1 MYVPCV
7 ILLDHIAEALDLIR
21 VKAEPGQL
29 KSLGTDA
36 FVAFTLPNGGSECK
50 CDKSV
55 RSRQKF

>member
-36 FVAFTLPNGGSECK
+36 FVAFIVLLASMDVNAIE
-50 CDKSV
+50 V
-55 RSRQKF
+55 